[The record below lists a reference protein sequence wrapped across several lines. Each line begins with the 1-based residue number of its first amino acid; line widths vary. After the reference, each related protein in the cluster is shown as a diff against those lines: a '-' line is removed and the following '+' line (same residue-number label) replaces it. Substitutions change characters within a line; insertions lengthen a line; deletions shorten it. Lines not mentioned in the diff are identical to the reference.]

1 MYSSKENAQ
10 TKTEGHLL
18 RETAEAKLTF
28 KMLKKWPQVFC
39 YLNKNRIG
47 PTQCTFQLSSHFKK
61 TDDQLQSTKSHQNRE

>member
-28 KMLKKWPQVFC
+28 KMLKK
-39 YLNKNRIG
+39 
-47 PTQCTFQLSSHFKK
+47 
-61 TDDQLQSTKSHQNRE
+61 